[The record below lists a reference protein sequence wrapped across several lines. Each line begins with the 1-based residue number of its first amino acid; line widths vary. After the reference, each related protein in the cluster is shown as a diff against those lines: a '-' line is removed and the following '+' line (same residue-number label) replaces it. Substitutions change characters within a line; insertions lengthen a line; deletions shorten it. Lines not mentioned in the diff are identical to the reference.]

1 MLTTFYHGSLRKY
14 VVAFGTLF
22 NDIYIN
28 RANSDGDHIQTMKVP
43 LSYGP
48 KEKFLSRIDND
59 PNFDRP
65 AIVLPRMAFEI
76 DSIAYDPERKLN
88 TLNRNYKV
96 NPDVNGQV
104 FSQYQSVPYNIG
116 VTLDV
121 MTKNTDDATRIV
133 EQILPYFTPSWN
145 VTMVL
150 VPEIGLKVDVPI
162 ILQTVSNQDTYE
174 GDYMSR
180 RAIVFSLGFTM
191 KCQFFGPIKKPGLI
205 KTIDVKYHV
214 PNGLTID
221 EALASGTSLASEV
234 TTITPGLTAEGE
246 PTSNAANSV
255 AISEINADDNYGF
268 VLDFD
273 SVEGAPYE

>member
-1 MLTTFYHGSLRKY
+1 MFTTFYHGTLRKY

-28 RANSDGDHIQTMKVP
+28 RINSAGDTIQTMKVP

-76 DSIAYDPERKLN
+76 DAISYDPERKLN
-88 TLNRNYKV
+88 TMNRVAKADSTNSNRV
-96 NPDVNGQV
+96 L
-104 FSQYQSVPYNIG
+104 SQYQSVPYNIG
-116 VTLDV
+116 VTLDI
-121 MTKNTDDATRIV
+121 MTKTADDSTRIV

-145 VTMVL
+145 VTMQMI
-150 VPEIGLKVDVPI
+150 PEIGLNIDVPI
-162 ILQTVSNQDTYE
+162 ILNTVSHQDTYE

-191 KCQFFGPIKKPGLI
+191 KCLFFGPIKKPGLI
-205 KTIDVKYHV
+205 KTTKINYYV
-214 PNGLTID
+214 PDGLTI
-221 EALASGTSLASEV
+221 EQAINANTSIQER
-234 TTITPGLTAEGE
+234 TIITPGLTADGQ
-246 PTSNAANSV
+246 PTSNSANSV
-255 AISEINADDNYGF
+255 DISEIDADDNYGF
-268 VLDFD
+268 ILDFD

>member
-1 MLTTFYHGSLRKY
+1 MFTTFYHGTLRKY

-28 RANSDGDHIQTMKVP
+28 RINSAGDTIQTMKVP

-76 DSIAYDPERKLN
+76 DSIAYDPDRKLN
-88 TLNRNYKV
+88 TLNRNVKQ
-96 NPDVNGQV
+96 NSQDANQV

-116 VTLDV
+116 VTLDI
-121 MTKNTDDATRIV
+121 MAKNTDDATRIV
-133 EQILPYFTPSWN
+133 EQIIPYFTPTWN
-145 VTMVL
+145 VTMQL
-150 VPEIGLKVDVPI
+150 VPEIGFNVDVPI
-162 ILQTVSNQDTYE
+162 VLNTVSSQDTYE
-174 GDYMSR
+174 GDYISR

-191 KCQFFGPIKKPGLI
+191 KCQFFGPIKKGGLI
-205 KTIDVKYHV
+205 KTTKVNYYV
-214 PNGLTID
+214 PNGLTIE
-221 EALASGTSLASEV
+221 EAVANSSISEK
-234 TTITPGLTAEGE
+234 TTIIPGLTADGQ

-255 AISEINADDNYGF
+255 DISQIDADDNYGF
-268 VLDFD
+268 ILDFD

>member
-1 MLTTFYHGSLRKY
+1 MFTTFYHGTLRKY

-28 RANSDGDHIQTMKVP
+28 RINSAGDTIQTMKVP

-76 DSIAYDPERKLN
+76 DAISYDPERKLN
-88 TLNRNYKV
+88 TMNRVAKADSTNSNRV
-96 NPDVNGQV
+96 L
-104 FSQYQSVPYNIG
+104 SQYQSVPYNIG
-116 VTLDV
+116 VTLDI
-121 MTKNTDDATRIV
+121 MTKTADDSTRIV

-145 VTMVL
+145 VTMQMI
-150 VPEIGLKVDVPI
+150 PEIGLNIDVPI
-162 ILQTVSNQDTYE
+162 ILNTVSHQDTYE

-205 KTIDVKYHV
+205 KTTKINYYV
-214 PNGLTID
+214 PDGLTI
-221 EALASGTSLASEV
+221 EQAINANTSIQER
-234 TTITPGLTAEGE
+234 TIITPGLTADGQ
-246 PTSNAANSV
+246 PTSNSANSV
-255 AISEINADDNYGF
+255 DISEIDADDNYGF
-268 VLDFD
+268 ILDFD